1 MKKYT
6 LFFMIGLFFGLSA
19 CGPKYWARQ
28 TVKKLGNPQ
37 EKARTEIDRL
47 SQELGLNQLQRE
59 AIYNFKLKLYK
70 ESKEWLDKVAQNGG
84 SRSATQQK
92 IDFITK
98 TADEMIL
105 LLLGKEQKNKYK
117 KNKSD

>member
-1 MKKYT
+1 MKKYF
-6 LFFMIGLFFGLSA
+6 LLLLAGLFISLSA

-28 TVKKLGNPQ
+28 TLKKIGNPQ

-47 SQELGLNQLQRE
+47 SQELGLNKIQRE

-70 ESKEWLDKVAQNGG
+70 ESKEWLDKVAANGG
-84 SRSATQQK
+84 SRRDTQKK

-105 LLLGKEQKNKYK
+105 LLLGKEQKSKYK
-117 KNKSD
+117 RNKN